1 MGVTCYWY
9 ASHFSVDNYNI
20 GCCMGLHAF
29 CYRVMHS
36 ATGSCSL
43 IQGHASFF
51 AKLNSIDEKLKQLDY
66 EEKLMAI
73 GENYVFCGY

>member
-1 MGVTCYWY
+1 MQSDTGSC
-9 ASHFSVDNYNI
+9 I
-20 GCCMGLHAF
+20 LLQGHAF

-66 EEKLMAI
+66 EEKLMVI